1 MLGHPVAGRLP
12 PVRRRPAPAFALA
25 FELASQLEPALLA
38 LGLVGRRTCEGRP
51 ADHQGE
57 RAAQPSQ
64 RRTVQGAP
72 PDRPIL
78 VAAPP
83 AHARDRVSGVTAGN
97 RRGVRE
103 DRRLAGQY
111 HRRMSAHGKRLLV
124 VDDDPKLRDLLHRYL
139 VAQQFEV
146 ALAGDGPSMNR
157 LLQRERWDLIILDLM
172 LPGEDGL
179 SLARSLRGRSNVPIL
194 MLSAR
199 GEEIDRVV
207 GLEMG
212 ADDYLAKPF
221 SPRELLARLRA
232 LLRRSQG
239 QREPG
244 PQAAHSGFGPY
255 QLDVASHRLTRD
267 GAEVKLSTAEFA
279 LLRIFVEH
287 PLRVLSRDVLID
299 MLKGYERNPFDRSID
314 TRVTRLRRKI
324 ELNPAEPAYIRTVRG
339 EGYLFNPRGSEA

>member
-1 MLGHPVAGRLP
+1 VTG
-12 PVRRRPAPAFALA
+12 
-25 FELASQLEPALLA
+25 
-38 LGLVGRRTCEGRP
+38 
-51 ADHQGE
+51 
-57 RAAQPSQ
+57 
-64 RRTVQGAP
+64 QGA
-72 PDRPIL
+72 
-78 VAAPP
+78 
-83 AHARDRVSGVTAGN
+83 ARI
-97 RRGVRE
+97 
-103 DRRLAGQY
+103 
-111 HRRMSAHGKRLLV
+111 LV
-124 VDDDPKLRDLLHRYL
+124 VDDDPGMCALLEAYL
-139 VAQQFEV
+139 
-146 ALAGDGPSMNR
+146 GDSGFAVETAADGAAMW
-157 LLQRERWDLIILDLM
+157 QAVERGLPDAIVLDLM

-179 SLARSLRGRSNVPIL
+179 SLARRLRGRSSVPIL

-244 PQAAHSGFGPY
+244 PQASHATFGRY
-255 QLDVASHRLTRD
+255 ELDLASHRLTRD
-267 GAEVKLSTAEFA
+267 GVEVKLSTAEFA

-299 MLKGYERNPFDRSID
+299 MLKGYERDPFDRSVD

-324 ELNPAEPAYIRTVRG
+324 ESGSGEPVYIRTVRG
-339 EGYLFNPRGSEA
+339 EGYLFNPRGGDA

>member
-1 MLGHPVAGRLP
+1 M
-12 PVRRRPAPAFALA
+12 
-25 FELASQLEPALLA
+25 E
-38 LGLVGRRTCEGRP
+38 T
-51 ADHQGE
+51 
-57 RAAQPSQ
+57 PS
-64 RRTVQGAP
+64 
-72 PDRPIL
+72 
-78 VAAPP
+78 
-83 AHARDRVSGVTAGN
+83 ARI
-97 RRGVRE
+97 
-103 DRRLAGQY
+103 
-111 HRRMSAHGKRLLV
+111 LV
-124 VDDDPKLRDLLHRYL
+124 VDDDPGMRSLLEVYL
-139 VAQQFEV
+139 
-146 ALAGDGPSMNR
+146 GDSGFSVETAMDGAAMWQILEGGMP
-157 LLQRERWDLIILDLM
+157 DAIVLDLM
-172 LPGEDGL
+172 MPGEDGL
-179 SLARSLRGRSNVPIL
+179 SLARRLRSQSNVPIL

-239 QREPG
+239 QREPE

-279 LLRIFVEH
+279 LLRIFIEH
-287 PLRVLSRDVLID
+287 PLRVLSRDILID
-299 MLKGYERNPFDRSID
+299 MLKGYERDPFDRSID

-339 EGYLFNPRGSEA
+339 EGYLFNPRGNDA